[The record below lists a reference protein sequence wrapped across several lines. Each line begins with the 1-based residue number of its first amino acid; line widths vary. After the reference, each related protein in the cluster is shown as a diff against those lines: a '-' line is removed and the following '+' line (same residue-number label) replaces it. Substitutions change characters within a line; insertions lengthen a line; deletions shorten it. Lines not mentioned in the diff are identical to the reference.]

1 MFKNNKF
8 LHDPQKLNL
17 MIVIT
22 AKHFGVLSSTR
33 IFIFLC
39 VFIIYSKKNLLDRN
53 KITVVTIFFSIVFNK
68 YC

>member
-22 AKHFGVLSSTR
+22 AKHFGVLSFTR
-33 IFIFLC
+33 IFLFMCFYYLQ
-39 VFIIYSKKNLLDRN
+39 
-53 KITVVTIFFSIVFNK
+53 
-68 YC
+68 